1 MTVSPTARFPATR
14 LREPR
19 DAAEVYGVCLCVLFD
34 GQLQLRC
41 TLDLSLTRA
50 VPWRPR
56 GLVSPGIPAICGP
69 GDTSYRWFRLHRWL
83 SSGQPVYATN
93 PIGGYCACYSLDV
106 VAAVRAAIATGSR
119 QRFPVPRSSGSV
131 LASKHFAS
139 CAPFRKPL
147 NGELLRRTGFRPGL
161 PHHPGTSIYSPRGG
175 GRHGCWRQR
184 LPAGPGR
191 RAASGPEPER
201 GGGAEC

>member
-34 GQLQLRC
+34 SQLQSLHSRF
-41 TLDLSLTRA
+41 LSLTRA
-50 VPWRPR
+50 VPWRLR

-119 QRFPVPRSSGSV
+119 QRFPVPRSSCAGTKA
-131 LASKHFAS
+131 LCIMCAIPKASQ
-139 CAPFRKPL
+139 
-147 NGELLRRTGFRPGL
+147 RRTPQAHRLSARP
-161 PHHPGTSIYSPRGG
+161 TTSPR
-175 GRHGCWRQR
+175 HQHLLSQR
-184 LPAGPGR
+184 WWPPWLLAPATTRRPRPAGGFG
-191 RAASGPEPER
+191 S
-201 GGGAEC
+201 